1 METPALA
8 PGQTLASQSL
18 AGYLATQDQVD
29 ASLHALILALA
40 ATCAEISALVARGAL
55 GDVLG
60 SAGAENVQG
69 EVQKKLDVIS
79 NDMLV
84 ACAEQCGQVAA
95 VGSEELEDVIVF
107 PEGQGRGRHL
117 LLFDPLDGSSN
128 IDVNVSIGT
137 IFSILPAPSGRA
149 ATAQDFLQGGR
160 AQQAAGYALYG
171 PQTVLVL
178 TLGQGVAGFTLDP
191 RDGSWTL
198 THPNLRIPRATAEF
212 AINMSNQR
220 HWAAPVRLYVD
231 EALAGRTGP
240 RAKDFNMR
248 WVAAMV
254 ADVHRILNRGGVFLY
269 PWDSREPDRA
279 GKLRLMYEANPL
291 GWVVEQAGGA
301 ASDGRQPIL
310 DIAPGSLHQ
319 RVSVVLGS
327 AEEVERVVAHHAE
340 AA

>member
-1 METPALA
+1 MDMSNTTA
-8 PGQTLASQSL
+8 GQTL
-18 AGYLATQDQVD
+18 AGYLATQDTAD
-29 ASLHALILALA
+29 ASLRALILALA
-40 ATCAEISALVARGAL
+40 ATCGEISALVARGAL

-60 SAGAENVQG
+60 SADAENVQG

-84 ACAEQCGQVAA
+84 ACAEQSGQVAA
-95 VGSEELEDVIVF
+95 VGSEELEDVVVF
-107 PEGQGRGRHL
+107 PGPDRGRHL

-137 IFSILPAPSGRA
+137 IFSVLPAPAGRLVA
-149 ATAQDFLQGGR
+149 AKDFLQSGR
-160 AQQAAGYALYG
+160 FQQAAGYALYG

-191 RDGSWTL
+191 RNGAWTL
-198 THPNLRIPRATAEF
+198 THPNLRIPYSTAEF

-220 HWAAPVRLYVD
+220 HWAAPVRRYID
-231 EALAGRTGP
+231 DALAGRTGP
-240 RAKDFNMR
+240 RSKDFNMR

-269 PWDSREPDRA
+269 PWDRREPDRA

-310 DIAPGSLHQ
+310 DIAPTSLHQ

-327 AEEVERVVAHHAE
+327 AEEVERVVAHHVE
-340 AA
+340 AS

>member
-1 METPALA
+1 MDIPA
-8 PGQTLASQSL
+8 PPSRQSL
-18 AGYLATQDQVD
+18 AGYLATQDQAD

-84 ACAEQCGQVAA
+84 ACAEQSGQVAA

-107 PEGQGRGRHL
+107 DKAADRGRHL

-137 IFSILPAPSGRA
+137 IFSVLPAPAGRA
-149 ATAQDFLQGGR
+149 TTAQDFLQGGR

-178 TLGQGVAGFTLDP
+178 TLGRGVAGFTLNP

-198 THPNLRIPRATAEF
+198 THPNLRIPRDSSEF

-220 HWAAPVRLYVD
+220 HWAAPVRRYIDDV
-231 EALAGRTGP
+231 LAGRTGP
-240 RAKDFNMR
+240 RSKDFNMR

-279 GKLRLMYEANPL
+279 GKLRLLYEANPL
-291 GWVVEQAGGA
+291 GWVVEQAGGR
-301 ASDGRQPIL
+301 ASDGSQPLL
-310 DIAPGSLHQ
+310 DIAPASLHQ

>member
-18 AGYLATQDQVD
+18 AGYLATQDQAD

-149 ATAQDFLQGGR
+149 ATAQDFLQGR
-160 AQQAAGYALYG
+160 ARPAGGGLCALR
-171 PQTVLVL
+171 P
-178 TLGQGVAGFTLDP
+178 
-191 RDGSWTL
+191 
-198 THPNLRIPRATAEF
+198 
-212 AINMSNQR
+212 
-220 HWAAPVRLYVD
+220 
-231 EALAGRTGP
+231 
-240 RAKDFNMR
+240 
-248 WVAAMV
+248 
-254 ADVHRILNRGGVFLY
+254 
-269 PWDSREPDRA
+269 PDRA
-279 GKLRLMYEANPL
+279 GADARPRR
-291 GWVVEQAGGA
+291 GGLHA
-301 ASDGRQPIL
+301 RSPRRVL
-310 DIAPGSLHQ
+310 DPDPSGP
-319 RVSVVLGS
+319 
-327 AEEVERVVAHHAE
+327 AHPPRHG
-340 AA
+340 

>member
-1 METPALA
+1 M
-8 PGQTLASQSL
+8 
-18 AGYLATQDQVD
+18 
-29 ASLHALILALA
+29 
-40 ATCAEISALVARGAL
+40 ARGAL

-69 EVQKKLDVIS
+69 EVQKKLDVIA

-84 ACAEQCGQVAA
+84 ACAEQSGQVAA

-107 PEGQGRGRHL
+107 PGEDRGRHI

-128 IDVNVSIGT
+128 IDVNAAIGT
-137 IFSILPAPSGRA
+137 IFSVLPAPSGRA
-149 ATAQDFLQGGR
+149 ATAGDFLQSGR

-178 TLGQGVAGFTLDP
+178 TLGEGVAGFTLDP
-191 RDGSWTL
+191 REGSWTL
-198 THPNLRIPRATAEF
+198 THPEMRIPRDTREF

-220 HWAAPVRLYVD
+220 HWAAPVRRYID

-240 RAKDFNMR
+240 RGKDFNMR

-269 PWDSREPDRA
+269 PWDQREPERA

-301 ASDGRQPIL
+301 ISDGRQPIL
-310 DIAPGSLHQ
+310 DIAPTSLHQ
-319 RVSVVLGS
+319 RVSVVLG
-327 AEEVERVVAHHAE
+327 ATEEVERVVAHHQE

>member
-1 METPALA
+1 MD
-8 PGQTLASQSL
+8 ASPPSTAHTL
-18 AGYLATQDQVD
+18 AGYLAGQARAD
-29 ASLHALILALA
+29 ASLRALLLALA
-40 ATCAEISALVARGAL
+40 STCAEISALVARGAL

-84 ACAEQCGQVAA
+84 ACADQCGQVAA

-107 PEGQGRGRHL
+107 PGEDRGGHL

-137 IFSILPAPSGRA
+137 IFSVLPAPAGRA

-178 TLGQGVAGFTLDP
+178 TLGEGVAGFTLDP

-198 THPNLRIPRATAEF
+198 THPDLRIPRSTREF

-220 HWAAPVRLYVD
+220 HWAAPVRRYID
-231 EALAGRTGP
+231 DALAGRTGP
-240 RAKDFNMR
+240 RGKDFNMR

-269 PWDSREPDRA
+269 PWDQREPDRA

-301 ASDGRQPIL
+301 ASDGRRPIL
-310 DIAPGSLHQ
+310 DIAPASLHQ